1 MAADKLARDVVLRV
15 GEVVE
20 VSGQRV
26 TIRVDRHKNSS
37 DLLFDGDVLRN
48 VSVDSYVEI
57 RKGFYRL
64 IGRVTGEKLDEFIGR
79 DPSGGV
85 EPTDKNRRFLY
96 VSLSGFIGRTGKFEG
111 GLRELPL
118 IGNEVYLVTKE
129 TVETIHDLVGAGRTS
144 VSFAVTDNEGFE
156 IAFPVDGLFNS
167 HVAIF
172 GNTGSGKSNTLA
184 RMYAEFVSVMAAR
197 NATAFRDN
205 VRIVLID
212 FNGEYVR
219 QDCITQDKAVYQ
231 LSTRTQKDRLPLPV
245 DALLDI
251 ETLSI
256 LVDATEKTQKPFL
269 KRAVEYYRYVLAPGK
284 AAADSLDHF
293 KAMLRMQ
300 VIFALGMTDKER
312 ASNVLTYLRAILPK
326 KDEHGQDVDVG
337 SDIDWHNSLS
347 YWYMGATSNSLQS
360 NELLRKETHL
370 YKRVDQ
376 YAFSD
381 DAIARLIDFVYLQL
395 IRDII
400 TNGAQNEHIAPV
412 VHRLEGKRKDIAR
425 IFDTNDVAEF
435 WASNVVVVSLDGVN
449 IEMKKAVPL
458 LLAKRLY
465 DDHKQHRDD
474 KAMIII
480 VDEAHNILSTAS
492 AREDEGWKDY
502 RLETFEEIIKEGRK
516 FGVFLTISSQRPNDI
531 SPTITSQAHN
541 YFIHRLVNRRDL
553 ETISS
558 AVSYIDEVTERSI
571 PTLPTGT
578 CIFSGVAGQM
588 PLKLRVLPLS
598 DEARPRSETVRF
610 DELVKAIQ

>member
-79 DPSGGV
+79 DSSGGV

-129 TVETIHDLVGAGRTS
+129 TVEAIHDLVGAGRTS

-184 RMYAEFVSVMAAR
+184 RMYAEFVEVMTTR
-197 NATAFRDN
+197 NAKSFREN

-219 QDCITQDKAVYQ
+219 PNCITQHKTVYE
-231 LSTRTQKDRLPLPV
+231 LSTRKQKDRLPLPN

-251 ETLSI
+251 EMLSI

-269 KRAVEYYRYVLAPGK
+269 KRAIDYYRQIFAPGK
-284 AAADSLDHF
+284 TDSLEHF
-293 KAMLRMQ
+293 KNMLRKQ
-300 VIFALGMTDKER
+300 VMFALAMTDKER
-312 ASNVLTYLRAILPK
+312 ADNVLTYLRAILPK
-326 KDEHGQDVDVG
+326 VDEAGQEVDVR

-347 YWYMGATSNSLQS
+347 YWYMRPSTASNLQT
-360 NELLRKETHL
+360 NEVLRQDTQL
-370 YKRVDQ
+370 YKRVDA
-376 YAFSD
+376 YTFAD
-381 DAIARLIDFVYLQL
+381 DTIARLIDFVYLQL
-395 IRDII
+395 VRDII

-425 IFDTNDVAEF
+425 IFDTSDAAEF

-588 PLKLRVLPLS
+588 PLKLRVRPLS

-610 DELVKAIQ
+610 DDLVETRQ